1 MLTLTKRKLKKTNS
15 MDTFATAITCID
27 GRVQQP
33 VSDWVK
39 LYSNVRYVD
48 LITEPGPDRALSEGA
63 TEVTTGIVRKALFSI
78 NHHNSSIVVLA
89 GHDACAANP
98 VSKEEH
104 FEQIIAGV
112 RVLISYELPARIVGL
127 WVNEWGSVDL
137 VWDTKDREPIPSYL

>member
-1 MLTLTKRKLKKTNS
+1 

-33 VSDWVK
+33 VADWVK
-39 LYSNVRYVD
+39 LHFNVRYVD
-48 LITEPGPDRALSEGA
+48 LITEPGPDRALSRGA
-63 TEVTTGIVRKALFSI
+63 AEVITAMVRKAWFSI
-78 NHHNSSIVVLA
+78 DHHNSSIVVLA

-104 FEQIIAGV
+104 FEQILEGV

-137 VWDTKDREPIPSYL
+137 VWDTKERESMRSYL

>member
-1 MLTLTKRKLKKTNS
+1 

-39 LYSNVRYVD
+39 LHANVRYVD
-48 LITEPGPDRALSEGA
+48 LITEPGADKTLSEGA
-63 TEVTTGIVRKALFSI
+63 TEVIAEIVRKAEFSI
-78 NHHNSSIVVLA
+78 THHNSSLVVLA
-89 GHDACAANP
+89 GHDGCAANM

-104 FEQIIAGV
+104 FQQIIAGV

-137 VWDTKDREPIPSYL
+137 IWDTREHEPRISYA

>member
-1 MLTLTKRKLKKTNS
+1 

-33 VSDWVK
+33 VTDWVK
-39 LYSNVRYVD
+39 LRFNVRYVD
-48 LITEPGPDRALSEGA
+48 LITEPGPDKALSQGA
-63 TEVTTGIVRKALFSI
+63 AEVITGIVRKAWFSI
-78 NHHNSSIVVLA
+78 NHHNSSIVALA

-104 FEQIIAGV
+104 FEQILEGV
-112 RVLISYELPARIVGL
+112 RVLISYELPAQIVGL

-137 VWDTKDREPIPSYL
+137 VWDTKEREPVRSYL